1 MSGGSGGGGNGGR
14 TGGGGGDLRQEKYK
28 QTVEVMENLKS
39 GKLSRADVNAA
50 INGLEKQED
59 KIWDKYKNVA
69 PIPGQSVISKSDDAK
84 LYAIGNKKDVLQS
97 ALDFTR
103 PGYTGPG
110 PKHYLSQ
117 NMH

>member
-1 MSGGSGGGGNGGR
+1 MGGGSGGSGSGGR
-14 TGGGGGDLRQEKYK
+14 GGGDLVQEKYQ
-28 QTVEVMENLKS
+28 QTVKVMENLKS

-50 INGLEKQED
+50 INELEKQEN
-59 KIWDKYKNVA
+59 KIWDKYENVK
-69 PIPGQSVISKSDDAK
+69 PIPGKSVISKKDDAK
-84 LYAIGNKKDVLQS
+84 LYELGNKKDVLQR

-103 PGYTGPG
+103 SGYTGPG